1 MSNKRI
7 PSVIILAVFLGLAP
21 TEQDNPF
28 QEDLKEWEEVKNML
42 KSFINGR
49 KSVYYSELRR
59 FCLRNDV
66 SVYQWGGP
74 RVDVGFILLDKLQM
88 FK

>member
-1 MSNKRI
+1 MSKLI
-7 PSVIILAVFLGLAP
+7 PSCIILGFFVALCP
-21 TEQDNPF
+21 TEEDNPF
-28 QEDLKEWEEVKNML
+28 QEDLEEWAEVAQML

-49 KSVYYSELRR
+49 KAVRYAELRR

-74 RVDVGFILLDKLQM
+74 RVDVGLLLIRKLAM